1 MLNSNKRKNEDEDEI
16 YLVKDTDKYIKEV
29 LSSKTEIKDEE
40 DLNELVHFYEEFGIQ
55 YLVVLKIRKEI
66 S

>member
-55 YLVVLKIRKEI
+55 YLFVLKIRKETN
-66 S
+66 